1 MSSRIEAAGEPQTVD
16 EARDAVEKSRQRI
29 SSTLD
34 RLEDRIVD
42 KKHELK
48 DRMDVLRPVREQVN
62 QRPFT
67 AVAVG
72 LGVGALLGAL
82 GGRGDDG
89 GRDSGDDRPGRS
101 RVDRDRILDADER
114 AELREWRRHRRRHLN
129 ALSSSR
135 GRDQDDDGGSG
146 RLDALKHQVVGALTS
161 AIGAVVTAKVR
172 EFTGVS
178 DGRGQS
184 TRGTSRVIS
193 RGYERDS
200 LSGDRELERSMR

>member
-42 KKHELK
+42 KKHELQ
-48 DRMDVLRPVREQVN
+48 DRMDVLRPVRDQVN

-72 LGVGALLGAL
+72 IGVGALLGSL
-82 GGRGDDG
+82 GGRGDDDD
-89 GRDSGDDRPGRS
+89 RDSGGDRPSRS
-101 RVDRDRILDADER
+101 RLDRDGILDADER
-114 AELREWRRHRRRHLN
+114 AELREWRRHRRRHLS
-129 ALSSSR
+129 ARSSSQGNDR
-135 GRDQDDDGGSG
+135 DDDGSG

-161 AIGAVVTAKVR
+161 AIGAVVTAKVK
-172 EFTGVS
+172 EFTGMS
-178 DGRGQS
+178 DGNRQS
-184 TRGTSRVIS
+184 TRGTSREIS

-200 LSGDRELERSMR
+200 APGDRERERSMR